1 MSHQQS
7 DKHSPVIDDAL
18 QDERHQS
25 SAGTRHKD
33 RPDEPDPAFED
44 EPVTDPPRE

>member
-7 DKHSPVIDDAL
+7 DKHGPAIDDAL

-25 SAGTRHKD
+25 PAGTRHKD
-33 RPDEPDPAFED
+33 RPDEPDSAFED
-44 EPVTDPPRE
+44 DAVDDPPQD